1 MTYTYKCECGNV
13 FDIMC
18 SLKERKKVK
27 KCSCGKMA
35 KRLFSPTPT
44 HFKCRGF
51 PSNDFRKRDRGK
63 YVVDNKVEDL
73 FDDHNYGKK
82 YGIR

>member
-1 MTYTYKCECGNV
+1 
-13 FDIMC
+13 
-18 SLKERKKVK
+18 
-27 KCSCGKMA
+27 MA

-44 HFKCRGF
+44 HFKSRGF